1 MNFTIE
7 FFRTRPS
14 DEAHATLD
22 GFMGQ
27 DPAHQTSAP
36 PPKEKNVRKKL
47 DAATGEILQRRAGAK
62 VQQIRAHHECGN
74 HPPPQGCSTLYSES
88 GKQQWITN

>member
-1 MNFTIE
+1 MRGWLRLPSYAWRKAESSLVMNFTIE

-62 VQQIRAHHECGN
+62 VQQ
-74 HPPPQGCSTLYSES
+74 GC
-88 GKQQWITN
+88 KQ

>member
-1 MNFTIE
+1 MNF
-7 FFRTRPS
+7 TRPS

-62 VQQIRAHHECGN
+62 VQQGCKQYGLIMSAAIIR
-74 HPPPQGCSTLYSES
+74 PPWSPH
-88 GKQQWITN
+88 